1 MNAICDDSSC
11 DISNCKLRYP
21 RILVVAEAELEE
33 TLKCDICDFETKHE
47 KGLNIH
53 KRRKHSPKF
62 KCESCENEFDSK
74 RDLKI
79 HKQEYST

>member
-47 KGLNIH
+47 KGLNVH
-53 KRRKHSPKF
+53 KRRKHGPNLSVNYVKTNLIA
-62 KCESCENEFDSK
+62 KEM
-74 RDLKI
+74 
-79 HKQEYST
+79 